1 MTYDIRIAVLPSAG
15 RHYRGIKARRQAFAV
30 RQRRAR
36 MLRRVADLV
45 DTLHF
50 QECLKAFEDALVYGT
65 GLMRIARV
73 EPMPY
78 LVKRVTREEFE
89 TEYATAWP
97 PRSDD
102 PST

>member
-1 MTYDIRIAVLPSAG
+1 MTYSIRLAAMPPAG
-15 RHYRGIKARRQAFAV
+15 RRYHGRKARRQAFAS
-30 RQRRAR
+30 RQRFTRLLQR
-36 MLRRVADLV
+36 MANIV
-45 DTLHF
+45 DTMHAG
-50 QECLKAFEDALVYGT
+50 EVLKAYEDALVYGT

-97 PRSDD
+97 PRADD